1 MVNVVHKGIGAPDL
15 FGVFRRA
22 LLIQASWSYERMQS
36 LGFAFAIEPV
46 LRKLYPDRV
55 EYESRLRIHL
65 EYFNT
70 QPYLASFILGAVVR
84 MEEDRAD
91 GRNVNE
97 DVSSLKAAL
106 TAPLGALGDTFFWGA
121 LKPFAAVVAVALL
134 MTGSWWAPLLFLV
147 FYNVWHIGLRAGMV
161 FWGYQSGGNAVAFIA
176 RYSMTNMAK
185 RLKLITLT
193 VAGGIIGMVPDWK
206 MEFQPAV
213 GASILPITLVWLVIT
228 LILAVILRRGG
239 SPIKLMLGLAA
250 FCVALAYAGVIG

>member
-1 MVNVVHKGIGAPDL
+1 VDDVHKGIGVSDL

-46 LRKLYPDRV
+46 LRKLYPEQV

-84 MEEDRAD
+84 MEEDRAS
-91 GRNVNE
+91 GRKVSV

-106 TAPLGALGDTFFWGA
+106 MAPLGALGDTFFWGA
-121 LKPFAAVVAVALL
+121 LKPFAAVVAVALA
-134 MTGSWWAPLLFLV
+134 MTGHWWAPLLFLV
-147 FYNVWHIGLRAGMV
+147 FYNVWHVGLRAGML
-161 FWGYQSGGNAVAFIA
+161 FWGYRSGGGDAMALMT
-176 RYSMTNMAK
+176 RYSLMNRAK
-185 RLKLITLT
+185 RLKLTTLT
-193 VAGGIIGMVPDWK
+193 VLGGIIGMVPDWRT
-206 MEFQPAV
+206 EFQPV
-213 GASILPITLVWLVIT
+213 ASMSLQSMALVWLVV
-228 LILAVILRRGG
+228 ILLLVVILRRGG

-250 FCVALAYAGVIG
+250 LCLALVYMGVIG